1 MRCAM
6 SPPWCIYTCDAG
18 SDVYSEDVMGGDD
31 ALYVVGGES
40 ANGGWQVNCRMAEL
54 AAVMRRAAEV

>member
-6 SPPWCIYTCDAG
+6 SPPWCICTCDAG